1 MQLIASSQLTI
12 IIGLG
17 ITGMSAARYLKRKNI
32 PFMVVDSRQAP
43 ANIEVFKE
51 KFPDVAVEL
60 GDLNIS
66 TILNAS
72 EIVVSPGMSLQ
83 IPALKAAAEAGI
95 SIVGDIELFAREV
108 THPVIAI
115 TGSNAKSTVTSLVGE
130 MAIASGFTPA
140 VGGNIGI
147 PVLDLLDDESFDIFV
162 LELSS
167 FQLETTYSLK
177 AKVATVLN
185 VSLDHMDRYDSLMSY
200 HQAKQRIYRY
210 AEHVLI
216 NRQDVLTHPPL
227 AKNAVVSS
235 FGNDRPDMNG
245 FGLMPSQG
253 ELCLAYQFKPLM
265 PVSELLIKGKHNAVN
280 ALAALALG
288 TAAGFTLDSMLATLK
303 TYKGLAHRCEYVKS
317 IANVHYINDS
327 KATNVGAT
335 LAAIEGF
342 ADDGNGQN
350 IILIAGGDGKGA
362 DFSPLKPA
370 VQQHV
375 RLLVLIG
382 RDAENLQVAVTGVS
396 EYEYAETL
404 SDAVTIAHARANS
417 GDVVLLSP
425 ACASFDMFSGFED
438 RGEQFVHCV
447 ERLSA

>member
-1 MQLIASSQLTI
+1 MQLIASSQFTV

-17 ITGMSAARYLKRKNI
+17 ITGMSAARYLKRKNHT
-32 PFMVVDSRQAP
+32 FMVMDSRESP
-43 ANIEVFKE
+43 PNLELFKE
-51 KFPDVAVEL
+51 EFPDVPLAL
-60 GDLNIS
+60 GDLSLS
-66 TILNAS
+66 TLLRAS
-72 EIVVSPGMSLQ
+72 EIVISPGMSLQ
-83 IPALKAAAEAGI
+83 IPELQAATEAGI

-108 THPVIAI
+108 TCPVIAI

-130 MAIASGFTPA
+130 MAVAAGFRPA
-140 VGGNIGI
+140 VGGNIGV
-147 PVLDLLDDESFDIFV
+147 PVLDLLLDENVDIFV

-167 FQLETTYSLK
+167 FQLETTCSLK

-185 VSLDHMDRYDSLMSY
+185 VSLDHMDRYDSLPSY

-210 AEHVLI
+210 AEQILI

-227 AKNAVVSS
+227 AKDAVVFS

-253 ELCLAYQFKPLM
+253 EMYLAHQFTPLM

-288 TAAGFTLDSMLATLK
+288 AAAGFDFTSMLATLK
-303 TYKGLAHRCEYVKS
+303 TYKGLAHRCEFIKS
-317 IANVHYINDS
+317 INGVNYINDS

-342 ADDGNGQN
+342 AADKN
-350 IILIAGGDGKGA
+350 IVLIAGGDGKGA
-362 DFSPLKPA
+362 DFMPLKNA
-370 VQQHV
+370 MQKHV
-375 RLLVLIG
+375 RCVVLIG
-382 RDAENLQVAVTGVS
+382 RDADKIQAVANDVTDHQ
-396 EYEYAETL
+396 YADTL
-404 SDAVTIAHARANS
+404 LDAVHTAHARAKE

-438 RGEQFVHCV
+438 RGEQFAACV